1 MKYYSED
8 TDFIN
13 AECEHCKRV
22 LKIKRE
28 QVIPTT
34 TGFSL
39 NPPGGIR
46 CFCGTIHN
54 NITGTTRTTSGRS
67 AIVCPHCNA
76 IGTVTTKMVKM
87 KKGISGAKATG
98 AILTGGI
105 SIFATGL
112 SRKEKVTEAHC
123 AACGETWHIS

>member
-1 MKYYSED
+1 MKYFSEN

-28 QVIPTT
+28 QVVPTT

-39 NPPGGIR
+39 TSPGGIQ
-46 CFCGTIHN
+46 CFCGTIHT
-54 NITGTTRTTSGRS
+54 NITGTAQSTSGSS
-67 AIVCPHCNA
+67 AIVCPHCNSK
-76 IGTVTTKMVKM
+76 GTVTTKMVKM

-98 AILTGGI
+98 TILTGGL
-105 SIFATGL
+105 SILATGL
-112 SRKEKVTEAHC
+112 SRKEKVTEAHYTT
-123 AACGETWHIS
+123 CGATWHYS